1 MERVLS
7 ASSVE
12 RLNWQSAQRAR
23 VRVHSSGYIVIVIG
37 RYSNSSKC
45 ENRGD
50 RGQNTCETQGNT
62 LSVMRVQ
69 EMSLNLSAIR

>member
-1 MERVLS
+1 
-7 ASSVE
+7 
-12 RLNWQSAQRAR
+12 

-50 RGQNTCETQGNT
+50 RGQNIFPLRFLLDIDIPPVGVVAVEG
-62 LSVMRVQ
+62 
-69 EMSLNLSAIR
+69 

>member
-1 MERVLS
+1 MERGLS
-7 ASSVE
+7 AASVK

-50 RGQNTCETQGNT
+50 RGQNIFPLRFLLDIDIPPVGVVAVEG
-62 LSVMRVQ
+62 
-69 EMSLNLSAIR
+69 